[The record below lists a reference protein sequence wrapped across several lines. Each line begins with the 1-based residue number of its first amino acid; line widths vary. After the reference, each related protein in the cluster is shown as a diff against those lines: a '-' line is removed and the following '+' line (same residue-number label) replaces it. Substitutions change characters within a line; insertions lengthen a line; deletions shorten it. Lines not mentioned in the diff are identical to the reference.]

1 MVEHGAHVSLADSGG
16 PPALLVALRR
26 RHIDGVE
33 ELMRLGVCPNS
44 SDEQGA
50 TVLMYATLDGSVQV
64 LRTMLEARPVVD
76 AVSSD
81 GSTVLMYAAKNWSA
95 SGARV
100 LP

>member
-1 MVEHGAHVSLADSGG
+1 M
-16 PPALLVALRR
+16 
-26 RHIDGVE
+26 
-33 ELMRLGVCPNS
+33 
-44 SDEQGA
+44 
-50 TVLMYATLDGSVQV
+50 LMYATLGGSIQV

-81 GSTVLMYAAKNWSA
+81 GSTVLMYAAKSSSV

>member
-1 MVEHGAHVSLADSGG
+1 MVERGAHGSLADSGG
-16 PPALLVALRR
+16 PPPLLVA
-26 RHIDGVE
+26 E
-33 ELMRLGVCPNS
+33 ELMRLGVSPNS

-50 TVLMYATLDGSVQV
+50 IVLMYATLDGSVQV
-64 LRTMLEARPVVD
+64 LRTMLEARPLVD